1 MNVASF
7 QLLLGTQN
15 ADKAKEIQSI
25 FADQVTLL
33 TGKDHPFSAVDEDG
47 DTLEANARKKA
58 QTISQETDLP
68 VLAEDTGLEV
78 KVLQGAP
85 GVYSAR
91 YAGEDAGYVD
101 NVKKLLQ
108 NLKGKTDRRAHFRC
122 VCVVYFPG
130 GQELLS
136 QSQLNG
142 AITAAPRG
150 RGGFGYDPIFTP
162 DGFSKTLAELPSSVK
177 NKISHRAKALQ
188 TMKKKLAE
196 FLQNQD

>member
-1 MNVASF
+1 MNATSF
-7 QLLLGTQN
+7 QLLLGTGN

-25 FADQVTLL
+25 LAGQVTLL
-33 TGKDHPFSAVDEDG
+33 TRKDYPFSAVDEDG

-58 QTISQETDLP
+58 QTISQETNLP

-91 YAGEDAGYVD
+91 YAGEDASYAD
-101 NVKKLLQ
+101 NVEKLLQ
-108 NLKGKTDRRAHFRC
+108 KLKGKTDRRAHFRC
-122 VCVVYFPG
+122 ACVIYFPD

-142 AITAAPRG
+142 AITATPRG
-150 RGGFGYDPIFTP
+150 RGGFGYDSIFTP
-162 DGFSKTLAELPSSVK
+162 DGFSKTLAELPADVK

-196 FLQNQD
+196 FLQSQD